1 MPAQAPRGQYR
12 VIELVS
18 ASGIVWALENGSTA
32 VLHAYDATNLAT
44 ELYKSNEAPNYQPR
58 PIRWQQ
64 IHQADHRE
72 WESLRWHAQQR
83 GVFGLLP

>member
-44 ELYKSNEAPNYQPR
+44 ELYMSNEAPN
-58 PIRWQQ
+58 
-64 IHQADHRE
+64 
-72 WESLRWHAQQR
+72 
-83 GVFGLLP
+83 